1 MLSEI
6 IRNIPFRTPNGAQN
20 DPPGDPNGPPRG
32 QILTSVPFAARGD
45 LEFHWRDPPLL
56 PWPMFLKP
64 PGTPGSNAAR
74 AARATPP
81 HPLDTF
87 QVAYAPTSARLILRI
102 ELP

>member
-1 MLSEI
+1 MSHSPTIGSEAK
-6 IRNIPFRTPNGAQN
+6 PKVAQILCGSP
-20 DPPGDPNGPPRG
+20 DLGDP
-32 QILTSVPFAARGD
+32 VPD
-45 LEFHWRDPPLL
+45 
-56 PWPMFLKP
+56 
-64 PGTPGSNAAR
+64 AAR

>member
-1 MLSEI
+1 MTPWETRMGRIVSHHI
-6 IRNIPFRTPNGAQN
+6 TSRGPIPAGVAFPARGELEFYW
-20 DPPGDPNGPPRG
+20 GDP
-32 QILTSVPFAARGD
+32 L
-45 LEFHWRDPPLL
+45 LL

-64 PGTPGSNAAR
+64 PGTSPHNAAR

>member
-1 MLSEI
+1 MRHLWELGELGFI
-6 IRNIPFRTPNGAQN
+6 GGTP
-20 DPPGDPNGPPRG
+20 
-32 QILTSVPFAARGD
+32 L
-45 LEFHWRDPPLL
+45 LL

-64 PGTPGSNAAR
+64 PGTPPDNAAR